1 MLPLVGYAVA
11 IGCLIWVYR
20 GFDWRSQ
27 LPRLAATDWRWVS
40 LAVAGDLAVYC
51 CQGWRWHLLLRPL
64 SKITRARTIQAV
76 YIGLFANEV
85 LPLRTGEVIRCYL
98 VSRWGR
104 LPLPVVISSAIMERV
119 VDGFWLILGVAVVG
133 QFFDLPRWFEDGS
146 RALALI
152 LLVLAALLA
161 YAIVRKGHA
170 HKMVEGSRWAGK
182 LWDVVEGVH
191 AMGRRPGFVA
201 VVVLSLA
208 YLALQI
214 VPIWALMQAYGM
226 HLGGWSAAVV
236 LIILRLGSVPPQA
249 PGNVGSVQLLTIL
262 GLKLCGVDRPEAT
275 GFATLLFF
283 VVTVPLWL
291 AGFIALLATR
301 MRLGDLRQA
310 AEDQMN
316 TPPPA

>member
-1 MLPLVGYAVA
+1 LLPAVGYAVA
-11 IGCLIWVYR
+11 VGCLIWVYR

-27 LPRLAATDWRWVS
+27 LPRLAATDWRWVT

-64 SKITRARTIQAV
+64 APISWLRTIQAV

-98 VSRWGR
+98 VSRWSR
-104 LPLPVVISSAIMERV
+104 LPFSVVISSAVMERV
-119 VDGFWLILGVAVVG
+119 IDGVWLILGVAVVA
-133 QFFDLPRWFEDGS
+133 QFFTLPRWFVDGS
-146 RALALI
+146 RVLALI
-152 LLVLAALLA
+152 LVVLAALMT
-161 YAIVRKGHA
+161 YAILRKSHA
-170 HKMVEGSRWAGK
+170 HEMVKGSRWAAR

-191 AMGRRPGFVA
+191 TMGRRPGLVA
-201 VVVLSLA
+201 VIVLSLA

-214 VPIWALMQAYGM
+214 VPIWALMRAYGM

-236 LIILRLGSVPPQA
+236 LIVLRLGSVPPQA

-262 GLKLCGVDRPEAT
+262 GLKLSGVDRPEAT
-275 GFATLLFF
+275 GFATLLWV
-283 VVTVPLWL
+283 VVTVPLFIG
-291 AGFIALLATR
+291 GFIALLATR

-310 AEDQMN
+310 AEAQMN
-316 TPPPA
+316 ESQRS